1 MMEIFCKCVRAFNW
15 ARFCMSF
22 FSEKNFYWVHLSWL
36 VHSSLWLLGF
46 FLIYLF
52 IFVFT
57 QVFQFVF
64 LFSFLSLCIRFV
76 CLLVWLFVRSFCFYY
91 TENLFEFRFS
101 FNLNYMHTR
110 WKSSSFFPICHAL
123 HFANSAWFTRFF
135 LASSARAFRLV
146 CVVCCWCMC
155 KNSKP
160 ISYQTRHQQQ
170 SALRHVGYTIQSRPY

>member
-1 MMEIFCKCVRAFNW
+1 MRACVQLSAILYVLFLRKEFLLGSLELACSLFTLAAGVFSHLFIYFCIHSSFSICV
-15 ARFCMSF
+15 SF
-22 FSEKNFYWVHLSWL
+22 FLS
-36 VHSSLWLLGF
+36 
-46 FLIYLF
+46 
-52 IFVFT
+52 
-57 QVFQFVF
+57 
-64 LFSFLSLCIRFV
+64 LSLCIRFV